1 MSNFNSRGFPYHRGR
16 RLRSSSNLRDIVSQ
30 VKLSLDDLVMPY
42 FIKEIED
49 NSEVKNMPGILRY
62 DENEILFQLE
72 KLIKKGIKAVAL
84 FPKISEENKTPDGI
98 EALNENNLICRT
110 LRNIKKKIP
119 EILVFCDVALDP
131 YTSTGHDGIVNSKG
145 EIDNDITIDTLS
157 KMSVLLA
164 NNGCDIVSPSDMMDG
179 RVKII
184 RSELEKS
191 KNINTCIM
199 SYSAKFASSFYSP
212 FRAALGNLKNLGN
225 TDKKTYQIDFRNQN
239 EAIKESL
246 EDIYEGADIVMVKPG
261 MPYLDMVKQIS
272 KQFDVP
278 VSVYQVSGEYAMIKA
293 ASEKGWLD
301 HDNAMMESLISF
313 KRAGAK
319 LIASYFAKEASKL
332 LNNE

>member
-30 VKLSLDDLVMPY
+30 VKLSLDDLVMPL
-42 FIKEIED
+42 FIKEIAD

-131 YTSTGHDGIVNSKG
+131 YTSTGHDGVVNKKG

-199 SYSAKFASSFYSP
+199 SYSAKFSSNFYSP
-212 FRAALGNLKNLGN
+212 FRDALGNLKNLGK

-246 EDIYEGADIVMVKPG
+246 EDIYEGADIVMVKPAIY
-261 MPYLDMVKQIS
+261 YLDIVNILKEKCLI
-272 KQFDVP
+272 P
-278 VSVYQVSGEYAMIKA
+278 IAAYQVSGEYSMIKI
-293 ASEKGWLD
+293 ASEKNIINLED
-301 HDNAMMESLISF
+301 TVLESLIGI
-313 KRAGAK
+313 KRSGAD
-319 LIASYFAKEASKL
+319 IIFSYFAEEVSEWLK
-332 LNNE
+332 

>member
-49 NSEVKNMPGILRY
+49 NSEVKNMPGISRY
-62 DENEILFQLE
+62 DENEILFQIE
-72 KLIKKGIKAVAL
+72 KLIKKGVKAVAL
-84 FPKISEENKTPDGI
+84 FPKISDKNKTPNGV

-110 LRNIKKKIP
+110 LRNIKNKIP
-119 EILVFCDVALDP
+119 EIQVFCDVALDP
-131 YTSTGHDGIVNSKG
+131 YTTTGQDGIVNKKG
-145 EIDNDITIDTLS
+145 EVDNDSTIDTLS

-164 NNGCDIVSPSDMMDG
+164 ENGCDIVSPSDMMDG

-184 RSELEKS
+184 RNELEKS

-199 SYSAKFASSFYSP
+199 SYSAKFASNFYSP
-212 FRAALGNLKNLGN
+212 FRDALGSLKNLEE

-246 EDIYEGADIVMVKPG
+246 EDIHEGADILMVKPA
-261 MPYLDMVKQIS
+261 MYYLDIINLLR
-272 KQFDVP
+272 DRCLVP
-278 VSVYQVSGEYAMIKA
+278 IAAYQVSGEYSMIKI
-293 ASEKGWLD
+293 ASEKNIINFEDTVL
-301 HDNAMMESLISF
+301 ESLVGI
-313 KRAGAK
+313 KRSGAD
-319 LIASYFAKEASKL
+319 IIFSYFTEEVSKWL
-332 LNNE
+332 K